1 MENGGVGVI
10 RFSRLHGRTSGRRGV
25 CILYLVLAHA
35 SNSSSNSIQILTSL
49 TNDLSRV
56 RHHRQTTV
64 FELTNQNVFLSS
76 SASSDLGEVSSE
88 GSVMMD
94 HSVHLQEEGCCE
106 ERGQSV
112 YSDGCP

>member
-1 MENGGVGVI
+1 MGVPVAG
-10 RFSRLHGRTSGRRGV
+10 SRWCVHS
-25 CILYLVLAHA
+25 YLVLAHA
-35 SNSSSNSIQILTSL
+35 SNSPSNTFQILTSL

-56 RHHRQTTV
+56 RQNRQTAPV

-76 SASSDLGEVSSE
+76 SASLGLGDVSSE

-94 HSVHLQEEGCCE
+94 HSVHLQEEGCCG

-112 YSDGCP
+112 YSDGVHSNNC